1 MRMANKQR
9 GMTGIGWLTVLGL
22 IAFFS
27 LLALRM
33 IPSYLEY
40 YKVASA
46 LEKLTGESGLAD
58 VNPTSIRRHLERQ
71 FDIGYVSVVK
81 PRDISVKPYGEFYKV
96 RAKYDDRVHLFGNV
110 AVVMSFDK
118 TVKVPRT

>member
-1 MRMANKQR
+1 
-9 GMTGIGWLTVLGL
+9 
-22 IAFFS
+22 
-27 LLALRM
+27 M

-46 LEKLTGESGLAD
+46 LEKLTSESGLAD
-58 VNPTSIRRHLERQ
+58 VNPTSIHRALERQ
-71 FDIGYVSVVK
+71 FDIGYVSVVT

-96 RAKYDDRVHLFGNV
+96 TAKYDDRVHLFGNV
-110 AVVMSFDK
+110 DVVMSFDK

>member
-46 LEKLTGESGLAD
+46 LEQLVGETGLAE
-58 VNPTSIRRHLERQ
+58 VTPSSIRRSLERQ
-71 FDIGYVSVVK
+71 FDIGYVSVIT
-81 PRDISVKPYGEFYKV
+81 PREIRVKPYGAYYNV
-96 RAKYDDRVHLFGNV
+96 TAQYDDRVHLFGNV
-110 AVVMSFDK
+110 DVVMRFDK

>member
-22 IAFFS
+22 IAF
-27 LLALRM
+27 LALRM

-46 LEKLTGESGLAD
+46 LEQLVGETGLSE
-58 VNPTSIRRHLERQ
+58 VTPTAIRKSLERQ
-71 FDIGYVSVVK
+71 FEIGYVSVIT
-81 PRDISVKPYGEFYKV
+81 PREIRVKPYGAYYNV
-96 RAKYDDRVHLFGNV
+96 TAQYDDRVHLFGNV
-110 AVVMSFDK
+110 DVVMRFDK